1 MSKFAEK
8 LRTRGKVEEDLYF
21 AKRDRE
27 LLKAMR
33 KEKLAKALDVG
44 GKKKKKACKE
54 LQQDFSR
61 QSKRYKK
68 HHEKLAKAYK
78 KLLKKAKKI

>member
-1 MSKFAEK
+1 MSKFADK

-33 KEKLAKALDVG
+33 REKLAKALDVD

-54 LQQDFSR
+54 LQQDFAR
-61 QSKRYKK
+61 QSKRHRKQ
-68 HHEKLAKAYK
+68 HEKLA
-78 KLLKKAKKI
+78 